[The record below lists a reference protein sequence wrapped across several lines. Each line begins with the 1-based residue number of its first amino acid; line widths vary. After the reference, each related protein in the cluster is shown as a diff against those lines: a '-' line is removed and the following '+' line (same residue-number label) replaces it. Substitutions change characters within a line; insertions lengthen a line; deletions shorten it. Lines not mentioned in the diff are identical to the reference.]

1 MYNEIFNKEKM
12 IALQNYLRKNNQ
24 TITTAESC
32 TGGLISSMITEISGS
47 SSIFNGSIVTYS
59 NDIKEQELKVKKE
72 TMIKFGVVSCEVV
85 EEMLIG
91 ALNKFHADYAIAVSG
106 IAGPNGGSEQKPV
119 GTVAIGVMS
128 KNGVKKIDI
137 FHFKGERKEVQ
148 IQTAKTALKINFEI
162 LLQNSWHR

>member
-162 LLQNSWHR
+162 LLQNS

>member
-85 EEMLIG
+85 EEMLQG
-91 ALNKFHADYAIAVSG
+91 VLNKFHADYAIAVSG

-137 FHFKGERKEVQ
+137 FHFKGDRKEVQ

-162 LLQNSWHR
+162 LLQNS

>member
-1 MYNEIFNKEKM
+1 MYDEIFNKEKM
-12 IALQNYLRKNNQ
+12 IVLQDYLKKNNQ

-59 NDIKEQELKVKKE
+59 NDIKEQELKVKKD
-72 TMIKFGVVSCEVV
+72 TIIKFGVVSCEVV
-85 EEMLIG
+85 EEMLLG
-91 ALNKFHADYAIAVSG
+91 VLKKFNSDYAIAVSG
-106 IAGPNGGSEQKPV
+106 IAGPNGGSKQKPV
-119 GTVAIGVMS
+119 GTVAIGIMS

-137 FHFKGERKEVQ
+137 FHFKGDRKEIQ

-162 LLQNSWHR
+162 LLQNS